1 MKEENSNT
9 YTGSAY
15 DGSDWELY
23 TEGEGSERGI
33 MESGE
38 NIFTP
43 PDYSVTDWE
52 NDEVVLSSFETL
64 TDYLA
69 EEQGLGSYIID
80 QAATGQTTDPAEYM
94 RDLTMRLG
102 APLALAK
109 AMENAPENVK
119 KAFRTMKTRWD
130 KAEISGLGERLEA
143 VGDYSADV
151 VFSPENVLTFGSLL
165 SGVTTGGT
173 SAVAGL
179 AARKTAQQA
188 ASRTLMNAVRATA
201 AAQSKNP
208 YKASALIGATYGGA
222 DAHIQQE
229 LNIAADIQDDYS
241 VSDTVFGTSIGAVAG
256 MGLYA
261 AGSKLAN
268 KYFRDGTKP
277 AKELS
282 VREANQY
289 FDEALEGELIPAS
302 GGSVVEEALRVSGP
316 EGSIAK
322 TVEGADDA
330 LNSAAS
336 KFAEDLGGGEKTRKE
351 ILAMIRAAADAESTV
366 EGQTSR
372 IKQGLYTIAS
382 DLSGNFLGKGA
393 GILSPITKFSG
404 TAAQLQKKLSHEFGI
419 KYKIQDE
426 VVQKDLSEVQR
437 EVTGKF
443 NERFRV
449 IVDSLSLSEM
459 DTKLATDI
467 NDALSKSMRSEKT
480 INHPQFNDETNSA
493 IAKAA
498 TEAKALYNE
507 MGVQLN
513 DIGVIDKLVDNYV
526 PRMWSRSAIEA
537 NPNKLLDLFVQ
548 KAGMSKAEARRTV
561 NNMLDV
567 KNQVDQGTSGGY
579 FFSAKRKIDT
589 IGNDADFEEFLNSD
603 VLGALHAYTYQAGK
617 SVAKHRVL
625 GVNNFEQFKGFYINR
640 IRKEMTDNGENF
652 TPKIERQ
659 LEKLYRTATG
669 EGMERYGKTAQTAVD
684 AYSFTNRVALLG
696 LATLSSLTEVFINI
710 GKAGAVN
717 SVKGFKEALNTSH
730 KTITKDMQS
739 KLMTENGL
747 TAKEALS
754 EMRNFSI
761 HVDQALAQVGDRLAG
776 DELVSEGMQTASNK
790 FFRITLLDQWTKF
803 VQNVSFASGKN
814 LINDNIT
821 KLASRYKNKTLD
833 SDGEVLAGEL
843 AELGIDW
850 KKAVDWHNSGAKTDN
865 DFYKTD
871 FLGGAARYT
880 NSVVLQPTAMSGIK
894 PLLFSNPKTAVMFQL
909 LSYPA
914 AFTNTVLKGA
924 TKAMIKAPKRNAPK
938 LLAAGAIMTGMAR
951 WTNYARTGGENER
964 NKTEFE
970 ITKEAIARWGG
981 NGLLLDSLKR
991 AQNAAKY
998 SKSNLAYATLPFGPA
1013 ASDALSL
1020 IQQGIVPTL
1029 GNKAPLVSGSYFGKQ
1044 ILGDDYV
1051 THYRR
1056 SLRKTQKDV
1065 FGEFIPEFEKSAPRP
1080 TYATGSVVRGASAA
1094 FKGLMNKASEI
1105 MEPTELSNIN
1115 ASKISELT
1123 EGMIDGK
1130 AIESVARNID
1140 SEITSAQALGDIS
1153 FADYELYELAE
1164 ANVVQAMKY
1173 NQKTQEEII
1182 SNPLFLE
1189 LVEEADSL
1197 KSNEKLYD
1205 FQKSLGY
1212 DDEQILALKTIES
1225 IDKGTGQ
1232 NNKIFE
1238 KVNNQVKNIKA
1249 FYDKANIKVSPE
1261 EIEKASV
1268 NKYDEDS
1275 LDFMHDY
1282 FRNEIKKTFPLL
1294 SDKGAFELSKNAIVK
1309 VAAKGDVN
1317 FSRFKTPNI
1326 SAKAEESVLLSS
1338 EARKKAQEKYV
1349 EDSENKNTVY
1359 RVVSSYENA
1368 DSNISFPFAREVGT
1382 HVGTKGA
1389 ADKVMIRD
1397 LALEFTG
1404 NDEKAAMSLMK
1415 QYIGTSENP
1424 KPEAYDKFFN
1434 YVSSEL
1440 KKSNKSIRPYTMQ
1453 EGYINV
1459 KKPLIVEEDMPSWR
1473 AEYIIQDMESI
1484 STIIKA
1490 AKSQGT
1496 KISEEDINMIDILQI
1511 ESDDYVKYV
1520 GADTKP
1526 YSTPLEKVEMD
1537 LKRAEFNMKFKDFIN
1552 KLGFDSIK
1560 YRNTAEPSYAGEDPY
1575 SYILFEPEQFK
1586 LSSSKSFNAKDPRH
1600 GFVLGGAVKAVTQGA
1615 KAFAPKMDSG
1625 FFSAAHKAALQLEG
1639 SKPRPGQSF
1648 LNELKKKENVSDEEL
1663 EWTGAAEKF
1672 GNNNPVTKEEVLQ
1685 HFEESGFDFDV
1696 YTGKP
1701 STKKEEVIDDI
1712 PTDTFADNLDED
1724 DAFWAW
1730 AEENY
1735 PHDVDMLDDLVDNPE
1750 QFDAWFTSKKA
1761 EFEKGAGDFKTVD
1774 MHLDFAFEGRDTQ
1787 NYRELVFALPSK
1799 FKKVDL
1805 DYKHM
1810 HFPDIANPV
1819 AHVRLAD
1826 IDQTED
1832 AFTKTLLV
1840 DEIQSDAQQEGKK
1853 LGYMTKEQAKQRS
1866 EKAKELESRRQE
1878 IVNSTLSEEEKN
1890 NRLEAL
1896 LDETSEQDMT
1906 SDGGVPDLPFKSE
1919 KRWALQGLRKAMM
1932 TAAEEGYDQVA
1943 LTTGR
1948 MQAERN
1954 NKIGDIN
1961 EAILYKVTDIRTNK
1975 PRGWALQGRVTASD
1989 RSDFIISFKT
1999 MREIGDRLPEIIGKE
2014 NAKDLLASPP
2024 DSDGDYI
2031 LKRNMKFQEGGKKFL
2046 DFYDKTLMKLWKNNF
2061 AKKYDTEIKMVEYKQ
2076 NEETIK
2082 LPTLVI
2088 TKEMREDILKGLP
2101 MFAEGGYVI
2110 QKGDT
2115 LSQIARDEGMTIAE
2129 IAKLNNI
2136 QDVNKIYAGQTL
2148 TFGQDMSTDIS
2159 NKAEIIKESE
2169 PVIESKQDMFKGVP
2183 EKISDITSSI
2193 AEKSDVVIDTV
2204 ESTADKL
2211 SDVSKDVQSTIS
2223 ETFDDVKETVS
2234 SATGRTLSAL
2244 RKLVGSDFSSR
2255 GRTAENTTGTTAEP
2269 KPTSIMGDMTM
2280 EQMREANAS
2289 DAPDLSDTKLP
2300 DLDFSSKGRTAEN
2313 TMGTNISPDLEGTK
2327 EFFSKLSD
2335 VEFSSKG
2342 RTAEN
2347 TEGTTETPEPTSIMG
2362 DMTMEQLRDAN
2373 KTNAPDL
2380 SEVSKKRK
2388 ASRIVPT
2395 MIRQLIYDISGGEE
2409 TLTENDLMD
2418 SELQSLIKIAL
2429 EKEESGSSRI
2439 EYADY
2444 KTQSAGQSQYA
2455 DVGGGG
2461 GVVDFFKKLN
2471 SPAYSMKTTLGQ
2483 AKLFKNDK
2491 GETIVSDR
2499 YNFNDSDGTFKLLR
2513 FLSGAKNAGL
2523 SFYGQARNIGR
2534 EFGSPKGEGSHVI
2547 INLGV
2552 LDSRDMDNLVA
2563 AL

>member
-52 NDEVVLSSFETL
+52 NDEVVLSSFEVL

-229 LNIAADIQDDYS
+229 LNIAADIKDDYS
-241 VSDTVFGTSIGAVAG
+241 VSETVFGTSIGAVAG

-289 FDEALEGELIPAS
+289 FDEALEGEFIPAS
-302 GGSVVEEALRVSGP
+302 GGSVVKEALRVSGP

-330 LNSAAS
+330 LNTAAS

-351 ILAMIRAAADAESTV
+351 ILAMIRAAADAEKTV

-419 KYKIQDE
+419 KYKVQDE

-480 INHPQFNDETNSA
+480 INHPQFDDETNSA

-526 PRMWSRSAIEA
+526 PRMWSRSAIES
-537 NPNKLLDLFVQ
+537 NPNKLVDLFVQ
-548 KAGMSKAEARRTV
+548 KAGMGKAEARRTV

-640 IRKEMTDNGENF
+640 IRKEMTNSGENF

-865 DFYKTD
+865 DFYKAD

-914 AFTNTVLKGA
+914 AFSNTVLKGA

-991 AQNAAKY
+991 AQTAAKY

-1080 TYATGSVVRGASAA
+1080 AYATGSVVRGASAA

-1130 AIESVARNID
+1130 AIESVSRNID
-1140 SEITSAQALGDIS
+1140 SEITSAQAAGEIS

-1164 ANVVQAMKY
+1164 ANVVQSMKY

-1182 SNPLFLE
+1182 SNPLFSE
-1189 LVEEADSL
+1189 IVEETEVL

-1225 IDKGTGQ
+1225 IDKNTGQ
-1232 NNKIFE
+1232 NNIIFE

-1249 FYDKANIKVSPE
+1249 FYDKAKIKVSPE

-1326 SAKAEESVLLSS
+1326 SAKAEESVLLSP
-1338 EARKKAQEKYV
+1338 EARKKAQEKYI

-1382 HVGTKGA
+1382 HVGTKGS

-1415 QYIGTSENP
+1415 QYIGTSANP

-1434 YVSSEL
+1434 YVSTEL
-1440 KKSNKSIRPYTMQ
+1440 KKSNQTIRPYTMQ

-1490 AKSQGT
+1490 AKSQGV
-1496 KISEEDINMIDILQI
+1496 KISEEDIDMIDILQI
-1511 ESDDYVKYV
+1511 ESDDYVKYI

-1537 LKRAEFNMKFKDFIN
+1537 LQRAEFNMKFKDFIN

-1586 LSSSKSFNAKDPRH
+1586 LSSSKSFNTKDPRH
-1600 GFVLGGAVKAVTQGA
+1600 GFVLGSVVRGATQAV
-1615 KAFAPKMDSG
+1615 KAFAPKKASG
-1625 FFSAAHKAALQLEG
+1625 LFSEAEKAAQQLQG
-1639 SKPRPGQSF
+1639 SKPRAGQSF
-1648 LNELKKKENVSDEEL
+1648 LNEMKGVTSDEL
-1663 EWTGAAEKF
+1663 EWTGAKERF
-1672 GNNNPVTKEEVLQ
+1672 GNNNPATKEEVQ
-1685 HFEESGFDFDV
+1685 QFFEDNDFDFEVQVGRSRPDAIEAVDDMPTLVDDELDV
-1696 YTGKP
+1696 
-1701 STKKEEVIDDI
+1701 DDR
-1712 PTDTFADNLDED
+1712 
-1724 DAFWAW
+1724 FWAW

-1750 QFDAWFTSKKA
+1750 QFDAWFNSKQE
-1761 EFEKGAGDFKTVD
+1761 EFFKKTEGDFATQPA
-1774 MHLDFAFEGRDTQ
+1774 HLDYSFEGRDTQ
-1787 NYRELVFALPSK
+1787 NYRELVISIPDK
-1799 FKKVDL
+1799 YKKVDL
-1805 DYKHM
+1805 DYQHTVHHPASKNQ
-1810 HFPDIANPV
+1810 I

-1826 IDQTED
+1826 IDQSDD

-1840 DEIQSDAQQEGKK
+1840 DEIQSDAHQTAGGKEGVGYLTKEKANAKALKQQELEDRRQKINA
-1853 LGYMTKEQAKQRS
+1853 LELS
-1866 EKAKELESRRQE
+1866 EK
-1878 IVNSTLSEEEKN
+1878 EKDK
-1890 NRLEAL
+1890 L
-1896 LDETSEQDMT
+1896 LDELLADAQNANVVFDS
-1906 SDGGVPDLPFKSE
+1906 SNVPDLPLK
-1919 KRWALQGLRKAMM
+1919 KDKQWGAVGLRQAMKV
-1932 TAAEEGYDQVA
+1932 AAEEGYDQVA

-1948 MQAERN
+1948 LQAERN
-1954 NKIGDIN
+1954 RKIGDIN
-1961 EAILYKVTDIRTNK
+1961 EAIFYKNPSENSTGWSVQGIRNEDE
-1975 PRGWALQGRVTASD
+1975 GMG
-1989 RSDFIISFKT
+1989 DFLISFDSY
-1999 MREIGDRLPEIIGKE
+1999 EEGVERLPKIIGKE
-2014 NAKDLLASPP
+2014 NTEKLLATTP
-2024 DSDGDYI
+2024 DDLGDYA
-2031 LKRNMKFQEGGKKFL
+2031 LKQPMTFKQGGQKYM
-2046 DFYDKTLMKLWKNNF
+2046 DFYDGTLQKIWKRDF
-2061 AKKYDTEIKMVEYKQ
+2061 ADKYGVDVKMVEYKQ
-2076 NEETIK
+2076 GDKTVQ
-2082 LPTLVI
+2082 LPTL
-2088 TKEMREDILKGLP
+2088 EMTEKMRADILKGLK

-2115 LSQIARDEGMTIAE
+2115 LSEIARNEGMTVVE

-2169 PVIESKQDMFKGVP
+2169 PVIESKQDVFEGVP

-2211 SDVSKDVQSTIS
+2211 SDVSKNVQSTIS

-2234 SATGRTLSAL
+2234 GATGRTLSAL
-2244 RKLVGSDFSSR
+2244 KKLVGSDFSSR
-2255 GRTAENTTGTTAEP
+2255 GRTAENTAGTTAEP
-2269 KPTSIMGDMTM
+2269 KTTSVMGDMTM
-2280 EQMREANAS
+2280 EQVREANTP
-2289 DAPDLSDTKLP
+2289 DAPDLSDVKMP
-2300 DLDFSSKGRTAEN
+2300 DVDFSSEGRTAEN
-2313 TMGTNISPDLEGTK
+2313 T
-2327 EFFSKLSD
+2327 
-2335 VEFSSKG
+2335 
-2342 RTAEN
+2342 A
-2347 TEGTTETPEPTSIMG
+2347 GTTEEPKEIKLPAIEFKPRDIEIESEKQMEDQESLVDTLKGFYNASQSQVAKNLIAFFNPLAG
-2362 DMTMEQLRDAN
+2362 DKTEDDYNPQVIEALGFAASNALKKN
-2373 KTNAPDL
+2373 KSTIDYGDYNL
-2380 SEVSKKRK
+2380 
-2388 ASRIVPT
+2388 
-2395 MIRQLIYDISGGEE
+2395 
-2409 TLTENDLMD
+2409 
-2418 SELQSLIKIAL
+2418 
-2429 EKEESGSSRI
+2429 EESNVRAQVGSAAQRKRDNLEARMKSGDI
-2439 EYADY
+2439 TPTEEAAF
-2444 KTQSAGQSQYA
+2444 S
-2455 DVGGGG
+2455 VGGGG
-2461 GVVDFFKKLN
+2461 VTVEGDKVYVTDTYDFSKLERQIN
-2471 SPAYSMKTTLGQ
+2471 SVLPDEY
-2483 AKLFKNDK
+2483 AKLRDWISNYKGNEFKSK
-2491 GETIVSDR
+2491 IFV
-2499 YNFNDSDGTFKLLR
+2499 GTLKDL
-2513 FLSGAKNAGL
+2513 GL
-2523 SFYGQARNIGR
+2523 
-2534 EFGSPKGEGSHVI
+2534 
-2547 INLGV
+2547 
-2552 LDSRDMDNLVA
+2552 
-2563 AL
+2563 